1 LHGNGAAWKQVAA
14 PFLKVKETVLPRV
27 GTWVR
32 QREFVTPDFFP
43 LGTPAAAPA
52 WVFMTTEYL
61 LRGMHIHNN

>member
-52 WVFMTTEYL
+52 WVFLTTEYL